1 MVDFAF
7 KEFVHEKYTFYGLS
21 EFIQKNC
28 IALLLKMHK
37 NLVMIDI
44 TGLFV
49 LLNPLKPLELYLN
62 LINLIVITYLNIAL
76 YIIILMY
83 WNFSNIKS
91 AINQH
96 YCEQY

>member
-1 MVDFAF
+1 
-7 KEFVHEKYTFYGLS
+7 
-21 EFIQKNC
+21 
-28 IALLLKMHK
+28 MHK
-37 NLVMIDI
+37 SLVMIDI

-83 WNFSNIKS
+83 
-91 AINQH
+91 
-96 YCEQY
+96 